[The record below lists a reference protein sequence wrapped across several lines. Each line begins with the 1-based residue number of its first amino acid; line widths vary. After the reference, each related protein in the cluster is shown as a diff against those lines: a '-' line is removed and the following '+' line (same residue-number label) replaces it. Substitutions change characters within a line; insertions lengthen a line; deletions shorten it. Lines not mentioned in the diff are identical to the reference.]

1 MKVYYE
7 AIGVEYFQRLPLT
20 FHIKEGLNDV
30 QFQKFEQLYNDAN
43 DNSKETILDQIRTF
57 GKNLWI
63 IKPGENTN
71 RGCGIQV
78 SKDLEHIKSL
88 IQNTNINGMRR
99 SYII

>member
-1 MKVYYE
+1 
-7 AIGVEYFQRLPLT
+7 
-20 FHIKEGLNDV
+20 
-30 QFQKFEQLYNDAN
+30 LYNDAN